1 MKATQEKTKSI
12 GWNSELERQLRRG
25 IEDVKAAYLKLRR
38 EYAAQGL
45 DFSLEPEAALTEAAY
60 SVKIETEREIPVH
73 KRLDLLG
80 ISATGIMKAH
90 EALEVICAEVG
101 ISPAELD
108 NKGDISNERKAAIIG
123 QSEIVVR
130 GADAVHL
137 AEELEAVA
145 TAVERFY
152 KLMTDRGQNKP
163 APYAINMAFNQ
174 MLTLTPSGQCRIVPH
189 AIHMYTKR
197 ADKQ

>member
-12 GWNSELERQLRRG
+12 GWNSDTERQLRRG

-45 DFSLEPEAALTEAAY
+45 EFSLEPEEALTEAAY

-90 EALEVICAEVG
+90 EALEVACAEVG

-130 GADAVHL
+130 GADAVQL

-145 TAVERFY
+145 AAVERFNR
-152 KLMTDRGQNKP
+152 LMLERGQNLP
-163 APYAINMAFNQ
+163 APYNVSMAFNN
-174 MLTLTPSGQCRIVPH
+174 MLTLTPSGECRIVPYMLH
-189 AIHMYTKR
+189 QYVRTE
-197 ADKQ
+197 KQ

>member
-1 MKATQEKTKSI
+1 MKAAQEKTKSI
-12 GWNSELERQLRRG
+12 GWNSDTERQLRRG

-45 DFSLEPEAALTEAAY
+45 EFSLEPEEALTEAAY

-90 EALEVICAEVG
+90 EALEVACAEVG
-101 ISPAELD
+101 VSPAELD
-108 NKGDISNERKAAIIG
+108 NKGDVSNERKAAIIG

-145 TAVERFY
+145 AAVERFNR
-152 KLMTDRGQNKP
+152 LMLDRGQNLP
-163 APYAINMAFNQ
+163 APYNVSMAFLN
-174 MLTLTPSGQCRIVPH
+174 MLTLTPSGECRIVPH
-189 AIHMYTKR
+189 MLHQYVRTE
-197 ADKQ
+197 KQ